1 MKKLFVVS
9 IAGLILSL
17 GLGTHAAS
25 ADGGSYNTNAK
36 IKFSPSEDG
45 TGPVDPENPE
55 VPVDPV
61 DPTDPEG
68 PNPGTSGPLSIDY
81 ASSFQFGE
89 QKITSTDESY
99 YAALQTY
106 SGSDKQGP
114 NYVQVTDNRGTES
127 GWSLQV
133 VQNDQFK
140 TSSGQELRGAE
151 IRVSN
156 AAINTIS
163 ESPIPTTVKPSFT
176 LTPNTVENVVSAHN
190 KEGAGTYVY
199 HFGKGGTAA
208 ESVELFVPGKSTKY
222 ADSYSTTLTWTLSDT
237 PGNDDNK

>member
-9 IAGLILSL
+9 IAGLFLTL
-17 GLGTHAAS
+17 GLGGHTAF
-25 ADGGSYNTNAK
+25 ADGGTYNTNAK
-36 IKFSPSEDG
+36 IQFSPSEGG

-55 VPVDPV
+55 IPVDPV

-68 PNPGTSGPLSIDY
+68 PNPGTPGPLSIDY
-81 ASSFQFGE
+81 ASSFQFGSQE
-89 QKITSTDESY
+89 ITSTDKTY
-99 YAALQTY
+99 TAAPQTY
-106 SGSDKQGP
+106 DGSDKQGP

-140 TSSGQELRGAE
+140 TDSGQELRGAE

-163 ESPIPTTVKPSFT
+163 QSPNPSTVRDSFS
-176 LTPNTVENVVSAHN
+176 LTPESVENVVSAHVE
-190 KEGAGTYVY
+190 EGAGTYVY
-199 HFGKGGTAA
+199 HFGTSETAA
-208 ESVELFVPGKSTKY
+208 ESVELFVPGASTKY
-222 ADSYSTTLTWTLSDT
+222 ADSYTTTLTWTLSDT
-237 PGNDDNK
+237 PGNNDNK

>member
-1 MKKLFVVS
+1 MKKLFVVL

-45 TGPVDPENPE
+45 TGPVDPEDPE

-89 QKITSTDESY
+89 QK
-99 YAALQTY
+99 
-106 SGSDKQGP
+106 
-114 NYVQVTDNRGTES
+114 NYIYGRIVFCSPTNIL
-127 GWSLQV
+127 W
-133 VQNDQFK
+133 
-140 TSSGQELRGAE
+140 LR
-151 IRVSN
+151 
-156 AAINTIS
+156 
-163 ESPIPTTVKPSFT
+163 
-176 LTPNTVENVVSAHN
+176 
-190 KEGAGTYVY
+190 
-199 HFGKGGTAA
+199 
-208 ESVELFVPGKSTKY
+208 
-222 ADSYSTTLTWTLSDT
+222 
-237 PGNDDNK
+237 